1 MIDFA
6 LNPSTGDL
14 IFEDYDFSLVG
25 GVDQIAQNLAIRLRF
40 IEGEWFLN
48 ILAGIPYYQYFF
60 IKNPNQIQVETFLKN
75 EISNTAGIIDITS
88 FSSDFDGVRREFTV
102 NFGCKS
108 INGNFEME
116 QILP

>member
-1 MIDFA
+1 MIDIA
-6 LNPSTGDL
+6 LDPKTGDL
-14 IFEDYDFSLVG
+14 VFEDFDLALVG

-40 IEGEWFLN
+40 IQGEWFLN

-60 IKNPNQIQVETFLKN
+60 IKNPNQIQVETFLKD

-88 FSSDFDGVRREFTV
+88 FSSDFDGVNRKFTV
-102 NFGCKS
+102 NFGCRS
-108 INGNFEME
+108 INGSLEME